1 MVDEQPLLTMTK
13 SRIVGEMPEMN
24 DDMTALMD
32 MLSGLCAFYTSSDL
46 ASFLFSEKFRMLTG
60 EDEPWIIFEIGIYRD
75 HLKTIEVTTVQ
86 DGITLT
92 DTNKTGVIPNNI
104 HVSHSET
111 EILEL
116 LNVWH
121 GSIVTESDSK
131 Q

>member
-13 SRIVGEMPEMN
+13 SRIVGEIPEMN

-46 ASFLFSEKFRMLTG
+46 ASFLFSEKFRMLVG
-60 EDEPWIIFEIGIYRD
+60 EGESWIVFEIGIYRD
-75 HLKTIEVTTVQ
+75 HLKTIEVTPVQ
-86 DGITLT
+86 DGITIA
-92 DTNKTGVIPNNI
+92 DTNQTGGIPNNI
-104 HVSHSET
+104 HVSHSEN

-116 LNVWH
+116 LTTWH
-121 GSIVTESDSK
+121 YSIMTESDSK